1 MKIKKITIVEHETP
15 KTFYDCTV
23 DIYHNFL
30 TNRRSRLVTHNSSLE
45 NAIITMA
52 QKFKNNIPLLEGE
65 GQFGSLRSPQAGAS
79 RYIGAKLS
87 ENFRYIYKDFELMEL
102 KEEDGEFIEP
112 KYFLPIIP
120 TVLLNGTSGIAVGF
134 YSNILNRNPRDII
147 TACQNVLNNKKV
159 TEPKPFLNGFV
170 GEFVQDDTN
179 NKKWFVRGVLNI
191 VNSTTVK
198 VSELPPSMTYEK
210 YEDILDKLIDSKD
223 IVSYE
228 DNCKDN
234 VDYTIKFTKND
245 LQNLDND
252 KLIKLLKLEES
263 FTEVYTTLDENG
275 KLKIFDSTVD
285 IIKYFVNF
293 RLGYYQKRKDF
304 LINKMNKDLVVLD
317 NKTKFIS
324 MILSKK
330 LIINNRE
337 KSLIVEDLTKNGF
350 DKINDN
356 YDYLF
361 RMSLS
366 SLTKEVYNKLMEDYN
381 KLKKDIDDM
390 VMVQPNDMYLEE
402 LVELKKKYK

>member
-1 MKIKKITIVEHETP
+1 
-15 KTFYDCTV
+15 
-23 DIYHNFL
+23 
-30 TNRRSRLVTHNSSLE
+30 
-45 NAIITMA
+45 
-52 QKFKNNIPLLEGE
+52 
-65 GQFGSLRSPQAGAS
+65 LRSPQAGAS

-159 TEPKPFLNGFV
+159 AEPKPFLNGFV

-285 IIKYFVNF
+285 IIRYFVNF

-390 VMVQPNDMYLEE
+390 VMVQPNDVYLEE

>member
-134 YSNILNRNPRDII
+134 YSNILNRNPREII